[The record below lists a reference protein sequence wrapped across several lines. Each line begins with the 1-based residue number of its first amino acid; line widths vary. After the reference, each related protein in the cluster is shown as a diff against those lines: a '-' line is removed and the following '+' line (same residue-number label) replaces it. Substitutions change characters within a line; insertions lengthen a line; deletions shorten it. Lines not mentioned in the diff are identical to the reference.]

1 MNRYFRR
8 MQRFGKSFSG
18 RRSQS
23 EMTDKSGELVADD
36 RQQDDYSV
44 RAKNSG
50 KGKSPRTSGTSSA
63 HLAFLRARACLLPKG
78 STGERS

>member
-8 MQRFGKSFSG
+8 MQRFGKSFSA

-23 EMTDKSGELVADD
+23 EMTDKSADLIAD
-36 RQQDDYSV
+36 ERQQDDYSV

-50 KGKSPRTSGTSSA
+50 KGKVTA
-63 HLAFLRARACLLPKG
+63 DKWNQ
-78 STGERS
+78 

>member
-8 MQRFGKSFSG
+8 MQRFGKSFAA

-23 EMTDKSGELVADD
+23 EMTDKSDELVADD
-36 RQQDDYSV
+36 RQQDQYSV

-50 KGKSPRTSGTSSA
+50 KGKMTA
-63 HLAFLRARACLLPKG
+63 DKWNQ
-78 STGERS
+78 